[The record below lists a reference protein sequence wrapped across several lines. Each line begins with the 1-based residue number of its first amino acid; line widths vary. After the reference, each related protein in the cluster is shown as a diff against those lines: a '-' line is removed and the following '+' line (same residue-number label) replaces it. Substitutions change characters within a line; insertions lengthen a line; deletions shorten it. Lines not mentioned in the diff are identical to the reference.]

1 MKDKEITLNYFQN
14 LELKKILEGKIKD
27 CKLLKVPK
35 TDKKFIHYKKCL
47 SNVNELLS
55 KQELEGFYNI
65 SPN

>member
-14 LELKKILEGKIKD
+14 LELKKLLEGKIKD

-55 KQELEGFYNI
+55 KQEQEGVFNI